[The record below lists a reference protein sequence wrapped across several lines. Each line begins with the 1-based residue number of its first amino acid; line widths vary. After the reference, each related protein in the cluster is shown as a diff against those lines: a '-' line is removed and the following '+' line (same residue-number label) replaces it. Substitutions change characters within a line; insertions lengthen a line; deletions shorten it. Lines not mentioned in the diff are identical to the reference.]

1 MQPIMFMFAFMSVEM
16 ANKKLCSLQ
25 APAIDTGIA
34 CFALTV
40 FENPSFVF
48 DRNCKFNLLTK
59 LERPYVNQR
68 PKTYTT
74 TTVYNAP
81 YSHNS

>member
-1 MQPIMFMFAFMSVEM
+1 MQPNLDMLVFISIEM
-16 ANKKLCSLQ
+16 ANKINMQS
-25 APAIDTGIA
+25 PGSSYIA
-34 CFALTV
+34 CFAFAV

-59 LERPYVNQR
+59 LERPSINQG
-68 PKTYTT
+68 PKTYIT